1 MSFLFRLE
9 IHRKLFKDPHSES
22 DTYVGSDTE
31 DDEEE
36 EGDLDSKDSN
46 GNPLVDTVVT
56 EGDAK
61 KADEE
66 NTVSVESTASG
77 VDVAV
82 KSTAIGVD
90 KHS

>member
-1 MSFLFRLE
+1 M
-9 IHRKLFKDPHSES
+9 
-22 DTYVGSDTE
+22 GSDTE

-36 EGDLDSKDSN
+36 EGDSDSKDN
-46 GNPLVDTVVT
+46 YENPLVDTVVT

-61 KADEE
+61 KADQE
-66 NTVSVESTASG
+66 NAVSVDSTASG

>member
-1 MSFLFRLE
+1 M
-9 IHRKLFKDPHSES
+9 
-22 DTYVGSDTE
+22 GSDTE

-36 EGDLDSKDSN
+36 EGDSDSKDSN

-56 EGDAK
+56 ERDAK
-61 KADEE
+61 KADQE
-66 NTVSVESTASG
+66 NAVSVDSTASG